1 MRNKL
6 LISTA
11 ALLAGV
17 ALASAQSMQGEQRG
31 GAAQGPQS
39 QSSPK
44 QSPSQDGMQGTQQ
57 DRSQRGQDGQA
68 TGQAQPESGAQQ
80 GKQGQSQQRSQSQKQ
95 RDQTSGQG
103 SQRQEGQTGQ
113 SQQGQTPP
121 SQTQPS
127 QTQPSQSQSGQA
139 PQQGQTQ
146 KGQTTQQGQT
156 QQGQAGQAGGS
167 ANLTTEQRTQVRQT
181 VLTGSNVPRVNNVN
195 FALSVG
201 TTVPTSVRVVVVP
214 PPLIEIYPQWRGH
227 MYFVVGDQII
237 IVDRNHRIVAV
248 INV

>member
-1 MRNKL
+1 MRSKL

-17 ALASAQSMQGEQRG
+17 ALASAQGMQGEQRG

-44 QSPSQDGMQGTQQ
+44 QSPSQDGMQGKQQ
-57 DRSQRGQDGQA
+57 DRSQRGEGGQA

-80 GKQGQSQQRSQSQKQ
+80 GKQGQSQQRNQSQKQ

-103 SQRQEGQTGQ
+103 SQRQQGQTGQ
-113 SQQGQTPP
+113 SQEGQTQPGRAQP

-127 QTQPSQSQSGQA
+127 QTQSGQA
-139 PQQGQTQ
+139 PQQGQ
-146 KGQTTQQGQT
+146 TQQGQT
-156 QQGQAGQAGGS
+156 QQGQAGQSGGS
-167 ANLTTEQRTQVRQT
+167 ANLTTEQRTRVRQT

-201 TTVPTSVRVVVVP
+201 TTVPTRVRVVAVP
-214 PPLIEIYPQWRGH
+214 APLIEIYPEWRRH

-248 INV
+248 ISV